1 MATRRDQQSRANTP
15 HPSPPTPPT
24 RTADGEATTTHP
36 DTSAPRLPGTLSMAH
51 YLTDPETET
60 EIQAL
65 AAEAGLP
72 DIDQA
77 ARLARLLRLH
87 HQPAAPPHAA

>member
-15 HPSPPTPPT
+15 HPSSPTTPT
-24 RTADGEATTTHP
+24 RTTGAEAPTAHP
-36 DTSAPRLPGTLSMAH
+36 DGADAPLLPGTLSMAR
-51 YLTDPETET
+51 YLTDPATET

-72 DIDQA
+72 TVDQA
-77 ARLARLLRLH
+77 ATLARLLRLH
-87 HQPAAPPHAA
+87 QPAPPRAA

>member
-1 MATRRDQQSRANTP
+1 MATRRDQTSRANTP

-24 RTADGEATTTHP
+24 RTTDGEAPTAHP
-36 DTSAPRLPGTLSMAH
+36 DTDPPVLPGTLSMAR
-51 YLTDPETET
+51 YLTDPATET

-72 DIDQA
+72 TVDQA
-77 ARLARLLRLH
+77 ATLARLLRLH
-87 HQPAAPPHAA
+87 QPAPPRAA

>member
-1 MATRRDQQSRANTP
+1 MAR
-15 HPSPPTPPT
+15 
-24 RTADGEATTTHP
+24 
-36 DTSAPRLPGTLSMAH
+36 
-51 YLTDPETET
+51 YLTDPKTED

-77 ARLARLLRLH
+77 AKLARLLRLH

>member
-1 MATRRDQQSRANTP
+1 MATRRDQQSRATTP

-24 RTADGEATTTHP
+24 RAADGEAPTAHP
-36 DTSAPRLPGTLSMAH
+36 DTEPAVLPGTLSMAR

-72 DIDQA
+72 TVDQA
-77 ARLARLLRLH
+77 TKLARLLRLH
-87 HQPAAPPHAA
+87 QPAPPRAA

>member
-1 MATRRDQQSRANTP
+1 MAARRDQQSRANTP

-24 RTADGEATTTHP
+24 RTAGCEAPTARP
-36 DTSAPRLPGTLSMAH
+36 EADAPLLPGTMSMAR
-51 YLTDPETET
+51 YLTEPATET

-72 DIDQA
+72 TVDQA
-77 ARLARLLRLH
+77 ATLARLLRLH
-87 HQPAAPPHAA
+87 QPAPPRAA

>member
-1 MATRRDQQSRANTP
+1 MARY
-15 HPSPPTPPT
+15 
-24 RTADGEATTTHP
+24 
-36 DTSAPRLPGTLSMAH
+36 LS
-51 YLTDPETET
+51 DPQTEE

-87 HQPAAPPHAA
+87 HQPTAPPHAA

>member
-1 MATRRDQQSRANTP
+1 MATRRDQTSRANTP

-24 RTADGEATTTHP
+24 RTTGGEAPTAHP
-36 DTSAPRLPGTLSMAH
+36 DTHPAVLPGTLSMAR
-51 YLTDPETET
+51 YLTDPDTET

-72 DIDQA
+72 TVDQA
-77 ARLARLLRLH
+77 ATLARLLRLH
-87 HQPAAPPHAA
+87 QPAPPRAV

>member
-1 MATRRDQQSRANTP
+1 MATRRDQQSRAPTP

-24 RTADGEATTTHP
+24 RTTDGEATTDSSNP
-36 DTSAPRLPGTLSMAH
+36 LLPGTLSMAR

-77 ARLARLLRLH
+77 AKLARLLRLH
-87 HQPAAPPHAA
+87 QPAPPRAA